1 MTKDERERRVEGI
14 SLPNESGEKVE
25 LTPFFAK
32 TKEQQIKLTKFM
44 EQTDYISGE
53 IQVMKGL
60 LNNPNIWIPAVFN
73 ETKAKM
79 DIAHNNIML
88 KVKFI
93 NNMGA
98 NFTVSEQAM
107 IKAVIPTVDIKGR
120 LSIALVAI
128 AEMDRKLLDG
138 VQNVMKRHGAI
149 PISMESLY
157 GAKTKKREK
166 IPTMTKVSD
175 MGK

>member
-1 MTKDERERRVEGI
+1 
-14 SLPNESGEKVE
+14 
-25 LTPFFAK
+25 
-32 TKEQQIKLTKFM
+32 
-44 EQTDYISGE
+44 
-53 IQVMKGL
+53 
-60 LNNPNIWIPAVFN
+60 
-73 ETKAKM
+73 
-79 DIAHNNIML
+79 ML

-166 IPTMTKVSD
+166 IPTITKISD
-175 MGK
+175 MGKK